1 MKSFHTGE
9 TIKREELKGTVL
21 EDADMNAVG
30 LLHPNDLKNLKDT
43 EQVTKTLEDAEKIY
57 DKTFAEEIEKTENLV
72 LSEQTDGIIFGAQ
85 LPTLNGNQ
93 IVINSERILISA
105 KTQECGIFSKRKFF
119 VSTDDEITMNAKQR
133 IVLKT
138 DMHTSIESPTIH
150 LGVYTTRNH
159 PSLKGDCTVWWLQD
173 LCDWLSGHTHSDP
186 WVTTGTP
193 TQQGSLAAL
202 RARAPTLLS
211 ERIFISG

>member
-1 MKSFHTGE
+1 
-9 TIKREELKGTVL
+9 
-21 EDADMNAVG
+21 
-30 LLHPNDLKNLKDT
+30 
-43 EQVTKTLEDAEKIY
+43 
-57 DKTFAEEIEKTENLV
+57 
-72 LSEQTDGIIFGAQ
+72 
-85 LPTLNGNQ
+85 
-93 IVINSERILISA
+93 
-105 KTQECGIFSKRKFF
+105 
-119 VSTDDEITMNAKQR
+119 MNAKQR

-193 TQQGSLAAL
+193 TQQGSLAA
-202 RARAPTLLS
+202 RAR
-211 ERIFISG
+211 GQHY